1 MKLIPWNTVENIE
14 AYTVT
19 KKLGD
24 MSFNNPDHDLI
35 LNNRQQLAKLLKTDF
50 DHMVAPHQV
59 HSDNFK
65 EVTLDDGGKG
75 IYHQASAIENTDALY
90 SKDSELFLLSFHAD
104 CTPILLYCQDTNII
118 AAIHSGW
125 LGTTKQIV
133 TKVTKHLIEQ
143 EHCNP
148 KKILAYIGP
157 CICQDCLEVMDNVI
171 DLVKAMDFD
180 TTPYYRKIDATHY
193 LLDNKA
199 LNQQML
205 LNLGVPKENI
215 TISPLCTVENDELFY
230 SYRKNKDCARNIT
243 IIKRKRSL

>member
-1 MKLIPWNTVENIE
+1 MKLIKWPTVKTIE

-24 MSFNNPDHDLI
+24 MSFNNVDKELI
-35 LNNRQQLAKLLKTDF
+35 LNNRKNLAALLNTDL

-59 HSDNFK
+59 HSANFK
-65 EVTLDDGGKG
+65 EVTIHDGGKG
-75 IYHQASAIENTDALY
+75 IYDQESSFNNTYALY
-90 SKDSELFLLSFHAD
+90 TKYADLFLLSLHAYF
-104 CTPILLYCQDTNII
+104 PHVLLYSPETNII

-133 TKVTKHLIEQ
+133 SKVTSHLINN

-148 KKILAYIGP
+148 KTMLAYIGP

-180 TTPYYRKIDATHY
+180 TTPYYHKTDETHY
-193 LLDNKA
+193 LMDNKG
-199 LNQQML
+199 LNKKIL
-205 LNLGVPKENI
+205 LNLC
-215 TISPLCTVENDELFY
+215 LL
-230 SYRKNKDCARNIT
+230 
-243 IIKRKRSL
+243 